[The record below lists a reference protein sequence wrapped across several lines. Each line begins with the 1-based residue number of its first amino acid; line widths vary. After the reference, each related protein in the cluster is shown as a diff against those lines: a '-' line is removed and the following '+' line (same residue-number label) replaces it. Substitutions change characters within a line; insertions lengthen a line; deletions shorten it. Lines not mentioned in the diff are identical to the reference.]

1 MNDEYLWNKT
11 GEDPEIKRLEET
23 LAAFRYRETAPPAL
37 PIAKAENTPRWRFNL
52 GFAFAACA
60 SVVIAAAVWFQ
71 ISNTIN
77 NSEYDVTFVA
87 LPEVENATPNAP
99 AAPEP
104 KTLPVQTGEP
114 SKPPVRH
121 SPAKIRPTTAAT
133 YRRPKFTTTVPKES
147 FAALTKEEK
156 FAYEQLML
164 ALSITGS
171 KLKIVQNTIDGTEDT
186 ENNAK
191 QNNR

>member
-23 LAAFRYRETAPPAL
+23 LAVFRCRETAPPAL
-37 PIAKAENTPRWRFNL
+37 PVAITAAEKVPRWRFTL
-52 GFAFAACA
+52 ALALASCAA
-60 SVVIAAAVWFQ
+60 VVIAAAVWFQ
-71 ISNTIN
+71 ISNRTNI
-77 NSEYDVTFVA
+77 SENDVTFVA
-87 LPEVENATPNAP
+87 LPEPETAAP

-114 SKPPVRH
+114 AKRPVRH

-133 YRRPKFTTTVPKES
+133 YRRPKTRTTAPKETY
-147 FAALTKEEK
+147 AALTKEEK
-156 FAYEQLML
+156 YAYEQLML

-171 KLKIVQNTIDGTEDT
+171 KLKIVQNTIDGTDDT